1 MALVEVVAAPTTDP
15 AVADRAAARMTAWGK
30 TPVRAADTPGFIVN
44 RVNRPFTIQALRMLE
59 DRVAGIESI
68 DDAMRA
74 AGFPMGPF
82 ELMDLTGIDVT
93 LAAARSIWDRLGR
106 PDRLRPSPIQERLVA
121 ERHLGRSTGIG
132 FYRYPGGARGA
143 IESSVAIDPTRA
155 LDADGIV
162 SWILAAIDEEAVRAV
177 VEGVYR
183 GELGKWWQNSDIA
196 KKLQLSDGQ
205 IAQLDQTFYDH
216 KLKLID
222 YGADMEK
229 QDLKLQALLDA
240 DVPNEGQVEAQ
251 VDQVL
256 AARGKLE
263 REFTLM
269 NLDLRKVLSLDQWRQ
284 LKAVRGATGTM
295 GDRVFFRK
303 VLPPG
308 ATPSTVPLPPD
319 VPLPPLPPPPGTR

>member
-1 MALVEVVAAPTTDP
+1 MKTKSSTVL
-15 AVADRAAARMTAWGK
+15 AVLLF
-30 TPVRAADTPGFIVN
+30 P
-44 RVNRPFTIQALRMLE
+44 LSML
-59 DRVAGIESI
+59 AQ
-68 DDAMRA
+68 
-74 AGFPMGPF
+74 
-82 ELMDLTGIDVT
+82 
-93 LAAARSIWDRLGR
+93 GR
-106 PDRLRPSPIQERLVA
+106 PVPS
-121 ERHLGRSTGIG
+121 STTVTT
-132 FYRYPGGARGA
+132 GG
-143 IESSVAIDPTRA
+143 TRA
-155 LDADGIV
+155 TF
-162 SWILAAIDEEAVRAV
+162 
-177 VEGVYR
+177 VYR

-263 REFTLM
+263 REFTFM

-284 LKAVRGATGTM
+284 LKTVRGPAGAM

-308 ATPSTVPLPPD
+308 SAPSTMPLPPD
-319 VPLPPLPPPPGTR
+319 VLPLPPLPPPPGDQMY

>member
-1 MALVEVVAAPTTDP
+1 MKIKFSGVLAILLFP
-15 AVADRAAARMTAWGK
+15 
-30 TPVRAADTPGFIVN
+30 
-44 RVNRPFTIQALRMLE
+44 LSML
-59 DRVAGIESI
+59 AQ
-68 DDAMRA
+68 
-74 AGFPMGPF
+74 
-82 ELMDLTGIDVT
+82 
-93 LAAARSIWDRLGR
+93 GR
-106 PDRLRPSPIQERLVA
+106 PAPS
-121 ERHLGRSTGIG
+121 STTVTTAGT
-132 FYRYPGGARGA
+132 GA
-143 IESSVAIDPTRA
+143 TF
-155 LDADGIV
+155 
-162 SWILAAIDEEAVRAV
+162 
-177 VEGVYR
+177 VYR
-183 GELGKWWQNSDIA
+183 GELGKWWQNSNIA

-229 QDLKLQALLDA
+229 QDLKLQTLLDA

-263 REFTLM
+263 REFTFM

-284 LKAVRGATGTM
+284 LKTVRGQTGAM

-308 ATPSTVPLPPD
+308 AAPATAPLPPD
-319 VPLPPLPPPPGTR
+319 ALPLPPLPPGDQMY

>member
-1 MALVEVVAAPTTDP
+1 M
-15 AVADRAAARMTAWGK
+15 K
-30 TPVRAADTPGFIVN
+30 TRYSSVLAILLFP
-44 RVNRPFTIQALRMLE
+44 LSMLAQS
-59 DRVAGIESI
+59 RSVSTSGTVSGTVAGV
-68 DDAMRA
+68 
-74 AGFPMGPF
+74 AGP
-82 ELMDLTGIDVT
+82 E
-93 LAAARSIWDRLGR
+93 
-106 PDRLRPSPIQERLVA
+106 
-121 ERHLGRSTGIG
+121 
-132 FYRYPGGARGA
+132 
-143 IESSVAIDPTRA
+143 TRTTF
-155 LDADGIV
+155 
-162 SWILAAIDEEAVRAV
+162 
-177 VEGVYR
+177 VYR

-263 REFTLM
+263 REFTFM

-284 LKAVRGATGTM
+284 LKAVRGQTGGG

-308 ATPSTVPLPPD
+308 AVPPPMQLQPGAGP
-319 VPLPPLPPPPGTR
+319 VLSLPPLPPPPPDEMY